1 MEQEYAKKIHR
12 RVTIAAFGL
21 LALVIVF
28 LVYCGMTEAPQIWF
42 HAAVALFLIVF
53 WTLTVVV
60 EPRLLKA
67 LDDRTQEQ
75 KSAYYKYAVLEAVGY
90 VGLAWFVFHMGEED
104 STGIYGGAVFLLTMF
119 GKRKF
124 WDVYTGK
131 ADGRTEEKD
140 EKDEEKPEE

>member
-75 KSAYYKYAVLEAVGY
+75 KSAYYKYAVLWRQSAMWGWP
-90 VGLAWFVFHMGEED
+90 GLCFIWARRTAQE
-104 STGIYGGAVFLLTMF
+104 Y
-119 GKRKF
+119 
-124 WDVYTGK
+124 
-131 ADGRTEEKD
+131 TEERFSC
-140 EKDEEKPEE
+140 